1 MIKGLIFDLDDTLT
15 IHDELYDP
23 NYLRIIREFFPD
35 YKNNDSEI
43 LKVMIQTIDDIGSKK
58 YFFRYLDCKFG
69 GRDILWADCGG
80 YGEIGEYL
88 QNIYIEAQQ
97 EMWKEIF
104 INLGISKNKLNLH
117 EIIHAYKYYMW
128 SGIKAFEDVIP
139 ALSKLKDYKL
149 GILTNGMQL
158 HQRKKISKA
167 GLLSFFS
174 KKNSAIVTSSEC
186 LSGKPYEIP
195 YKFICEKL
203 ELSYS
208 EIIMI
213 GDTLD
218 GDIQGA
224 NNLGIKNIWINRKQI
239 KKDQFLEKPSFEINS
254 LEELD
259 KILNQPIL

>member
-15 IHDELYDP
+15 IHDELYDS

-58 YFFRYLDCKFG
+58 YFSRYLDCKFG

-80 YGEIGEYL
+80 YGEVGEYL

-104 INLGISKNKLNLH
+104 INLGISKNNLNLR
-117 EIIHAYKYYMW
+117 EIIHTYKYYMW

-139 ALSKLKDYKL
+139 ALFKHKDYKL

-158 HQRKKISKA
+158 HQRRKISTA
-167 GLLSFFS
+167 GLSSFFS
-174 KKNSAIVTSSEC
+174 KKTSAIVTSSEC
-186 LSGKPYEIP
+186 LSGKPNEIP

-224 NNLGIKNIWINRKQI
+224 NNLGIKNVWINRKQI
-239 KKDQFLEKPSFEINS
+239 KKDQFLENPSFEINT

-259 KILNQPIL
+259 EILNQSIL

>member
-23 NYLRIIREFFPD
+23 NYLRIIREFFPG

-58 YFFRYLDCKFG
+58 YFFKYLDCKFG

-88 QNIYIEAQQ
+88 QNIYLEAQL

-104 INLGISKNKLNLH
+104 MNLEISKQVSNLQ
-117 EIIHAYKYYMW
+117 EIIHRYKFYMW

-158 HQRKKISKA
+158 HQRKKISTA

-174 KKNSAIVTSSEC
+174 NKNSTIVTSSEC

-203 ELSYS
+203 GLSYA
-208 EIIMI
+208 EILMI

-224 NNLGIKNIWINRKQI
+224 NNLGIKNVWINRNQI
-239 KKDQFLEKPSFEINS
+239 KKEQFSENPNFEIKS
-254 LEELD
+254 LRELD
-259 KILNQPIL
+259 IILNQSFL

>member
-15 IHDELYDP
+15 IHDDLYDL

-35 YKNNDSEI
+35 YKNHDSEI
-43 LKVMIQTIDDIGSKK
+43 LRVMIQTIDEIGSKK
-58 YFFRYLDCKFG
+58 YFSKYLDSKFG

-80 YGEIGEYL
+80 FGEIGEYL

-104 INLGISKNKLNLH
+104 INLGISKDISYLT
-117 EIIHAYKYYMW
+117 EIIHTYKFYMW
-128 SGIKAFEDVIP
+128 SGIRAFEDVIP
-139 ALSKLKDYKL
+139 ALSRLKDYKL

-158 HQRKKISKA
+158 HQRKKISTA

-174 KKNSAIVTSSEC
+174 KKDSAIVTSSEC
-186 LSGKPYEIP
+186 LSGKPFEAP

-203 ELSYS
+203 GLSYS

-218 GDIQGA
+218 GDIKGA
-224 NNLGIKNIWINRKQI
+224 NNLGIKNIWINRKQMQ
-239 KKDQFLEKPSFEINS
+239 KKDFFEKPSFEIRTM
-254 LEELD
+254 EELD
-259 KILNQPIL
+259 EVLNHFIL